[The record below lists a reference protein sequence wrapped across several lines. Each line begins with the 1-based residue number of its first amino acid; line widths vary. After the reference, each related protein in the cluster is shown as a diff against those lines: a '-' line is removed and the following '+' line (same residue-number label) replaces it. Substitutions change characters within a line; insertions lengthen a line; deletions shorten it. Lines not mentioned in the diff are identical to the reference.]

1 MLQKSFKFF
10 FFFFLS
16 GLLKDAAGK
25 SATLLLCG
33 NIQKMVEHT
42 RETNKKNQWMIGFIR
57 PIFKTCHVNFKYMN
71 A

>member
-42 RETNKKNQWMIGFIR
+42 RESNKK
-57 PIFKTCHVNFKYMN
+57 KSMN
-71 A
+71 DWIY